1 MKSYSE
7 KITVGSALVLSI
19 PGKTLYI
26 QRSSAGAVLNVE
38 IVKGQAESSRI
49 ARVGKGF
56 KVTPAT
62 GFDGIR
68 ITTSADSQV
77 DFVVTDGGID
87 LAFDEDAQIIGN
99 DDSQAIPV
107 RTPTGEPLEV
117 LFAGTVEP
125 VLGVVTVDNTDGE
138 AIPVQPKTG
147 VSFTVEQKAGTS
159 FNVKTYLAAVV
170 ADHAPVAVLDVAAM
184 VVDADLARRGL
195 RIKNAGVNPVA
206 IGGAGIDWAIAAVIL
221 QPGETWNENEA
232 PGAAWYAVCDTGLTS
247 TLNLQ
252 TIE

>member
-7 KITVGSALVLSI
+7 RITVGSPLALSI

-26 QRSSAGAVLNVE
+26 QRSSAGPVLNVE

-68 ITTSADSQV
+68 ITTTADSLV

-99 DDSQAIPV
+99 EDDQAIPI
-107 RTPTGEPLEV
+107 RTPAGKPLEV
-117 LFAGTVEP
+117 LFGGTVEP
-125 VLGVVTVDNTDGE
+125 VLGIATVDNNDDE
-138 AIPVQPKTG
+138 AIPVRSQ
-147 VSFTVEQKAGTS
+147 SLSIFMHA
-159 FNVKTYLAAVV
+159 
-170 ADHAPVAVLDVAAM
+170 APVSVGVTATVLTAA
-184 VVDADLARRGL
+184 DATRRKLVIRNGHVS
-195 RIKNAGVNPVA
+195 AAVA
-206 IGGAGIDWAIAAVIL
+206 IGGASITMENAAIVLLPGDIWEERDAA
-221 QPGETWNENEA
+221 
-232 PGAAWYAVCDTGLTS
+232 GAAWYAISDESQVSVQVMGLR
-247 TLNLQ
+247 
-252 TIE
+252 